1 MPVSKFIVES
11 GRHQSQAM
19 TLREIVWSAL
29 FIALGLTIPVLFH
42 TVGLGAAFLPMFL
55 PILTAG
61 LLLRPVPAGLVG
73 LVTPP
78 LSALLT
84 GMPPLMPPVA
94 FIMAVEGAI
103 LGTLSSF
110 LYRRLQWNVF
120 LAATSAVIVQ
130 RTVMVLLTMVLA
142 PLFGLPGPLAALGW
156 LVQGLP
162 GVSLLIF
169 AVPFLI
175 RYLENTVRR

>member
-1 MPVSKFIVES
+1 M
-11 GRHQSQAM
+11 A
-19 TLREIVWSAL
+19 LREVVWSAL

-55 PILTAG
+55 PILAAG
-61 LLLRPVPAGLVG
+61 LLLRSVPAALIG

-94 FIMAVEGAI
+94 FVMAVEGVI
-103 LGTLSSF
+103 LGALSSF
-110 LYRRLQWNVF
+110 LYRRLQWNIF
-120 LAATSAVIVQ
+120 LTAAAAVLVQ
-130 RTVMVLLTMVLA
+130 RTVMILLTIVLA
-142 PLFGLPGPLAALGW
+142 PLFGLPGPLAALG
-156 LVQGLP
+156 LLAQGLP

-169 AVPFLI
+169 AVPLLI
-175 RYLENTVRR
+175 RYLEKTGRR